1 MAKKNT
7 YDADSISVLEG
18 LEAVRKRPGMYIGSV
33 STKGLNHL
41 IYEIVDNAVDEHLAG
56 FCNKISV
63 FLEKDGS
70 ATVEDN
76 GRGVP
81 VGMHQKGISAARLVY
96 TTLHAGGKFDDS
108 AYKTSG
114 GLHGVGSSVVNALSE
129 YMDVK
134 ISRDGGVHHDRYER
148 GIPVVELEDGLLPV
162 IAKTRKT
169 GTLVNF
175 LPDGEIFEKTKFK
188 ADEVKSRL
196 HETAYLNP
204 ELTIIFE
211 DRRREQTE
219 HIEFHEPDGIIGF
232 IKDMN
237 QKKEVIH
244 EPVYFKGEAEGIE
257 VEVAFQYVNEFHEN
271 VLGFC
276 NNIYNSEGGTHL
288 TGFKT
293 TFTTVINQY
302 ARELGILKEKD
313 SNFTGA
319 DIRNGMTAIVSV
331 KHPDPR
337 FEGQT
342 KTKLDNPDA
351 SKATGKV
358 TGEEIVRYFD
368 RNLETLKKVIGC
380 AEKAAKI
387 RKTEERA
394 KTNLLTKQKYSF
406 DSNGKLANCESRDA
420 SKCEIF
426 IVEGDSAGGSA
437 KTARDRMYQAILPIR
452 GKILNVEKASIDK
465 VLANAEIKTMINAFG
480 CGFSEG
486 YGNDFDISKLRYD
499 KIIIM
504 ADADVDGAHIST
516 LLLTLF
522 YRFMPEL
529 IFEGHVYIAMPP
541 LYKAMPKKGEEE
553 YLYDDKA
560 LEQYRKRQTG
570 PFTLQRYKGLGEMD
584 AEQLWETTLN
594 PETRM
599 LKLVEIEDAR
609 MASSVTEMLMGSDV
623 PPRRAFIY
631 ENAAEAELD
640 I

>member
-1 MAKKNT
+1 MAKHTT
-7 YDADSISVLEG
+7 YDADSIAVLEG

-41 IYEIVDNAVDEHLAG
+41 VYEIVDNSVDEHLAG
-56 FCNKISV
+56 FCKNIEV
-63 FLEKDGS
+63 TLEKDGS
-70 ATVEDN
+70 ATVADD

-81 VGMHQKGISAARLVY
+81 VGLHQKGVSAARIVY

-108 AYKTSG
+108 VYKTSG

-129 YMDVK
+129 YMDVQ
-134 ISRDGGVHHDRYER
+134 ISRDGAIHHDRYER
-148 GIPVVELEDGLLPV
+148 GVPVVKLDKGLLPV
-162 IAKTRKT
+162 IGKTKKT
-169 GTLVNF
+169 GTKINF
-175 LPDGEIFEKTKFK
+175 LPDGEIFEKTRFR
-188 ADEVKSRL
+188 EEEIKSRL

-204 ELTIIFE
+204 ELTIYFTDKRKDPQEEI
-211 DRRREQTE
+211 TY
-219 HIEFHEPDGIIGF
+219 HEPDGLIGF
-232 IKDMN
+232 IKDLN
-237 QKKEVIH
+237 SKSEPIH
-244 EPVYFKGEAEGIE
+244 DPVYFKGEAEGIE
-257 VEVAFQYVNEFHEN
+257 VEAVFQYVNEFHEN
-271 VLGFC
+271 ILGFC
-276 NNIYNSEGGTHL
+276 NNIYNAEGGTHL

-293 TFTTVINQY
+293 TFTTVMNQY
-302 ARELGILKEKD
+302 AREIGVLKEKD
-313 SNFTGA
+313 ANFTGA
-319 DIRNGMTAIVSV
+319 DIRNGMTAIISV

-342 KTKLDNPDA
+342 KTKLDNQDAAKAA
-351 SKATGKV
+351 SKV
-358 TGEEIVRYFD
+358 TNDEIVRYFD
-368 RNLETLKKVIGC
+368 RNLDVLKKVLSC

-387 RKTEERA
+387 RKTEEKA

-406 DSNGKLANCESRDA
+406 DSNGKLANCESRDPK
-420 SKCEIF
+420 KCEIF

-437 KTARDRMYQAILPIR
+437 KTARERMYQAILPIR

-486 YGNDFDISKLRYD
+486 YGNDFDITKLRYD

-541 LYKAMPKKGEEE
+541 LYKAMPKNGKEE
-553 YLYDDKA
+553 YLYDDRA
-560 LEQYRKRQTG
+560 LDEYRKTQKG

-584 AEQLWETTLN
+584 ANQLWETTLN
-594 PETRM
+594 PKTRI
-599 LKLVEIEDAR
+599 LKQVAIEDAR
-609 MASSVTEMLMGSDV
+609 MASSVTEMLMGTEV
-623 PPRRAFIY
+623 PPRRMFIY
-631 ENAAEAELD
+631 ENAREAELD

>member
-7 YDADSISVLEG
+7 YDASSITVLEG

-33 STKGLNHL
+33 SRKGLNHL

-56 FCNKISV
+56 YCSNIFV
-63 FLEKDGS
+63 TLEKDGS
-70 ATVEDN
+70 ATIKDN
-76 GRGVP
+76 GRGIP
-81 VGMHQKGISAARLVY
+81 VGMHEKGISAERLVF
-96 TTLHAGGKFDDS
+96 TTLHAGGKFDNS

-114 GLHGVGSSVVNALSE
+114 GLHGVGSSVVNALST
-129 YMDVK
+129 YLDIKV
-134 ISRDGGVHHDRYER
+134 SREGYVHHDHYER
-148 GIPVVELEDGLLPV
+148 GIPTIELEDGLLPTLG
-162 IAKTRKT
+162 KTRET
-169 GTLVNF
+169 GTEVNF
-175 LPDGEIFEKTKFK
+175 LPDPEIFEKTKFS
-188 ADEVKSRL
+188 ATEVKSRL

-204 ELTIIFE
+204 NLTIHFSDKRGEEVEEI
-211 DRRREQTE
+211 TY
-219 HIEFHEPDGIIGF
+219 HEPDGIVGF

-237 QKKEVIH
+237 KKCEVIH
-244 EPVYFKGEAEGIE
+244 EPVYFKGESDGIT
-257 VEVAFQYVNEFHEN
+257 VEVAFQYINEFREN

-276 NNIYNSEGGTHL
+276 NNIYNAEGGTHL

-293 TFTTVINQY
+293 TFTSVMNSY

-313 SNFTGA
+313 ANFTGA
-319 DIRNGMTAIVSV
+319 DIRNGMTAVVSI
-331 KHPDPR
+331 KHPAPR

-342 KTKLDNPDA
+342 KTKLDNQDA

-358 TGEEIVRYFD
+358 TGEELVLYMD
-368 RNLETLKKVIGC
+368 RNLETLKNILAC
-380 AEKAAKI
+380 AEKSAKI
-387 RKTEERA
+387 RKTEEKA

-406 DSNGKLANCESRDA
+406 DSNGKLANCEKRDP
-420 SKCEIF
+420 SICEIF

-437 KTARDRMYQAILPIR
+437 KTARDRSFQAILPIR

-465 VLANAEIKTMINAFG
+465 VLVNAEIKTMINAFG

-486 YGNDFDISKLRYD
+486 YGNDFDIKKLRYD

-529 IFEGHVYIAMPP
+529 IYEGHVYIAMPP
-541 LYKAMPKKGEEE
+541 LYKAMPARGKEE

-560 LEQYRKRQTG
+560 LERYRKTHKG
-570 PFTLQRYKGLGEMD
+570 AFTLQRYKGLGEMD
-584 AEQLWETTLN
+584 AQQLWETTLN
-594 PETRM
+594 PETRL

-609 MASSVTEMLMGSDV
+609 MASDITEILMGTEV
-623 PPRRAFIY
+623 PPRKAFIY
-631 ENAAEAELD
+631 EHAQDAELD
-640 I
+640 V

>member
-1 MAKKNT
+1 MAKNET
-7 YDADSISVLEG
+7 YDASSITVLEG
-18 LEAVRKRPGMYIGSV
+18 LEAVRMRPGMYIGSV

-56 FCNKISV
+56 YCSRITVILNA
-63 FLEKDGS
+63 DGS
-70 ATVEDN
+70 ATVSDD
-76 GRGVP
+76 GRGIP
-81 VGMHQKGISAARLVY
+81 VGMHEKGISAERLVF
-96 TTLHAGGKFDDS
+96 TTLHAGGKFDDN

-114 GLHGVGSSVVNALSE
+114 GLHGVGSSVVNALSTWLTVR
-129 YMDVK
+129 VK
-134 ISRDGGVHHDRYER
+134 RDGRIYEDKYER
-148 GIPVVELEDGLLPV
+148 GNPVVELLDGLLPIV
-162 IAKTRKT
+162 GKTKET
-169 GTLVNF
+169 GTSITF
-175 LPDGEIFEKTKFK
+175 LPDDTIFDRTRFKEDEI
-188 ADEVKSRL
+188 KSRL

-204 ELTIIFE
+204 ELTIAFE
-211 DRRREQTE
+211 DRRGEAPE
-219 HIEFHEPDGIIGF
+219 SLEYHEPDGITGF

-237 QKKEVIH
+237 RAKDVVHEVI
-244 EPVYFKGEAEGIE
+244 YCCGESEGIS
-257 VEVAFQYVNEFHEN
+257 VEIAFQYVNEFHEN
-271 VLGFC
+271 ILGFC
-276 NNIYNSEGGTHL
+276 NNIYNAEGGTHL

-293 TFTTVINQY
+293 VFTTVINNY
-302 ARELGILKEKD
+302 ARELNILKEKD
-313 SNFTGA
+313 VNFTGT
-319 DIRNGMTAIVSV
+319 DVRGGMTAVVSI

-342 KTKLDNPDA
+342 KTKLDNQDA
-351 SKATGKV
+351 AKAVAKV
-358 TGEEIVRYFD
+358 AGDEIQRYFD
-368 RNLETLKKVIGC
+368 RNLDVLKKVIGC

-387 RKTEERA
+387 RKAEEKA
-394 KTNLLTKQKYSF
+394 KTNMLTKQKFSF

-420 SKCEIF
+420 SVCELF

-437 KTARDRMYQAILPIR
+437 KTARNRMYQAILPIR

-486 YGNDFDISKLRYD
+486 FGNDFDITKLRYD

-529 IFEGHVYIAMPP
+529 IYEGHVYIAMPP
-541 LYKAMPKKGEEE
+541 LYKAMPARGAEE

-560 LEQYRKRQTG
+560 LERYRKKHKG

-584 AEQLWETTLN
+584 ADQLWETTLN
-594 PETRM
+594 PDTRM

-609 MASSVTEMLMGSDV
+609 MASDVTGMLMGTEV
-623 PPRRAFIY
+623 PPRKAFIY
-631 ENAAEAELD
+631 RHATDARLD
-640 I
+640 V